1 MRKKKNLVPCP
12 PLVRGQFDGVS
23 SNWGKTNFAFHEHLV
38 RLGIMPQVSVVRNPV
53 ASTHEDVDG
62 LFADLGTFLTPRT
75 WYTLT
80 GPGGVRDLIL
90 QCFQRR
96 VRMP

>member
-1 MRKKKNLVPCP
+1 MSCAHFLQVRKKKNLVPCP

-62 LFADLGTFLTPRT
+62 LFAREGL
-75 WYTLT
+75 
-80 GPGGVRDLIL
+80 
-90 QCFQRR
+90 R
-96 VRMP
+96 VFSGMRVLFAGISVF